1 MNRWHLLALLLLLAT
16 LGSAADL
23 AWEARTGTARV
34 HLRSG
39 DLIEWIR
46 LNGAIKELFDVAA
59 IADTACPM
67 ALGVQS
73 PDIQSLITYDPEF
86 GPLQPPALNPA

>member
-34 HLRSG
+34 HRRSG
-39 DLIEWIR
+39 DLIGRRGEPAGDYGR
-46 LNGAIKELFDVAA
+46 LMTWQVVRTLLLAA
-59 IADTACPM
+59 ATASLRKL
-67 ALGVQS
+67 AGVQDQS
-73 PDIQSLITYDPEF
+73 PLSAT
-86 GPLQPPALNPA
+86 PPHR

>member
-39 DLIEWIR
+39 DLIGRRGEPGGDYGR
-46 LNGAIKELFDVAA
+46 LMTWQVVRTLLLAA
-59 IADTACPM
+59 AA
-67 ALGVQS
+67 ASLRKLARVQDHS
-73 PDIQSLITYDPEF
+73 PLSAT
-86 GPLQPPALNPA
+86 PPPR